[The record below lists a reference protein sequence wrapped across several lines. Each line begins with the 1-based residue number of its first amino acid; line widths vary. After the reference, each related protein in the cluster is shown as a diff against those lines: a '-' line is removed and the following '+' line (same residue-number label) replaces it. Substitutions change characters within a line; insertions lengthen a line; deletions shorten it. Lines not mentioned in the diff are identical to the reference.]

1 MDPEPV
7 SGTIE
12 RGIGDARLDAV
23 VEGSG
28 PVTVIFENGPA
39 TALEAW
45 DAISPQIEARARVV
59 RYDRRRAAPGSRGA
73 RPRVARDWRRA
84 RRGRGGSGRFSQPA
98 INASRSALI

>member
-1 MDPEPV
+1 MDPEPFL
-7 SGTIE
+7 E
-12 RGIGDARLDAV
+12 RWSVEIGDARLDAV

-84 RRGRGGSGRFSQPA
+84 RRGRGGSGRSSQPA